1 MKNTASASRFSD
13 LAGFDIEGHGFSPDE
28 TIQIV
33 RNWLSNAL
41 GKRMYGAP
49 KLQAEFQRFEIF
61 LESAA
66 VDLANSPA
74 EVTYTYLCHLTGDWI
89 QACDQAR

>member
-1 MKNTASASRFSD
+1 
-13 LAGFDIEGHGFSPDE
+13 
-28 TIQIV
+28 
-33 RNWLSNAL
+33 
-41 GKRMYGAP
+41 MYGAP

-66 VDLANSPA
+66 SDLANSPA
-74 EVTYTYLCHLTGDWI
+74 EVTYTDLCHLTGDWI

>member
-1 MKNTASASRFSD
+1 MGCLSVASVSA
-13 LAGFDIEGHGFSPDE
+13 PDE
-28 TIQIV
+28 TIRIV

-66 VDLANSPA
+66 GDLANSPA
-74 EVTYTYLCHLTGDWI
+74 DVTYTDLCHLTGDWI